1 LSFSL
6 QQDVI
11 AGFLYAI
18 LILVVFHP
26 LVDLIDN
33 FNLTHKYAPL
43 IIISLHLALGIFSF
57 TLDTW
62 STFLTVLG
70 AALEMSTLEKVEEQ
84 LASLRIAKRSALSE
98 EPAYLLDIDVP
109 KAAQSES
116 SRFVAVSCSNKS
128 IRVYN
133 RETLNFVR
141 EYSSPPGVL
150 HGVRF
155 AHASDS
161 LVFSACTDG
170 TVKCWDIRSATQ
182 KAAQVFGGYPSNVFI
197 SFDIN
202 CSDLVVCAGTEKV
215 EKDTFLVF
223 WDARGVTSC
232 ASTTR
237 EPLGVYSE
245 SHNDDI
251 TRISFHPVEPNLLV
265 SGSTDGLVN
274 VFDINKDNEDDALI
288 STCNSDSSVSFTG
301 WSGKDY
307 KQVYCMTH
315 DEGFCWWDI
324 AQLDTEEP
332 ITLLH
337 VLDVRDAVCVEN
349 DPLHYLVGGLY
360 HEKANK
366 LFLIGGTSTG
376 NIHLISCGTGGLS
389 LVGTLSGGHSATVRS
404 FCWNLTDESLL
415 TGGEDAQLL
424 LWKPGAVERSLAKKT
439 SMKIASSVQ
448 KRVRVH
454 NSSLKSRKK

>member
-1 LSFSL
+1 IFLCL

-18 LILVVFHP
+18 LILIVFHP
-26 LVDLIDN
+26 VVDLIDN
-33 FNLTHKYAPL
+33 FNLTYKYAP
-43 IIISLHLALGIFSF
+43 
-57 TLDTW
+57 
-62 STFLTVLG
+62 FLTTLG
-70 AALEMSTLEKVEEQ
+70 TAFEMSAVEKIEEQ
-84 LASLRIAKRSALSE
+84 LATLRIAKRSTLSK
-98 EPAYLLDIDVP
+98 EPAYLLDIDVSKP
-109 KAAQSES
+109 AQSEG
-116 SRFVAVSCSNKS
+116 SRFVAVSCSKES

-133 RETLNFVR
+133 RETLNFLR
-141 EYSSPPGVL
+141 EYRSCPGIL
-150 HGVRF
+150 NGVRF
-155 AHASDS
+155 AHACDS
-161 LVFSACTDG
+161 MVFSACSDG
-170 TVKCWDIRSATQ
+170 TVKCWDVRLATQ
-182 KAAQVFGGYPSNVFI
+182 KAVQIFSGYPSNVFI

-202 CSDLVVCAGTEKV
+202 CSDLIVCAGTEKV
-215 EKDTFLVF
+215 EQDTFLVF
-223 WDARGVTSC
+223 WDARGLTDC

-245 SHNDDI
+245 SHNDDVTKI
-251 TRISFHPVEPNLLV
+251 CFHPTEPNLVV

-288 STCNSDSSVSFTG
+288 STCNSDSSVSFIG
-301 WSGKDY
+301 WSGRGY

-337 VLDVRDAVCVEN
+337 VLDVRDTACGEDN
-349 DPLHYLVGGLY
+349 GLHYLVGGLY
-360 HEKANK
+360 HEKAEK
-366 LFLIGGTSTG
+366 LFLIGGTSAG
-376 NIHLISCGTGGLS
+376 NLHLMGCGTDGLS
-389 LVGTLSGGHSATVRS
+389 LVGSLCGGHSATVRS

-424 LWKPGAVERSLAKKT
+424 LWKPGAVERSLAKKA